1 MRDYVTLLT
10 GTNNSVV
17 TDSDTDVMSSPF
29 SVLSSPEE
37 KSRRMVKAPRQ
48 RVCGS
53 LRYEIPRSPPA
64 KVLDDEAEE
73 VSGEEE
79 EEGEEV
85 YSEGEEEEE
94 EEEEEEVSGEEEG
107 EEDDEDQDKYD
118 SSFIDDASLM

>member
-79 EEGEEV
+79 EEEEEV
-85 YSEGEEEEE
+85 YS
-94 EEEEEEVSGEEEG
+94 EEEEEVSGEEEEE
-107 EEDDEDQDKYD
+107 EEDHEDQDKYD
-118 SSFIDDASLM
+118 SSFIDDSSLM